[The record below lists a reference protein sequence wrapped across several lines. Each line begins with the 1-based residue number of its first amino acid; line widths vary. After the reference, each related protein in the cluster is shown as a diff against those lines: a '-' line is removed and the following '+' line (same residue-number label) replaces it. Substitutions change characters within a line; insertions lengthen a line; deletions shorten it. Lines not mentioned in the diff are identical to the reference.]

1 MFTII
6 SILQELIKRGW
17 NNSERYGNFSK
28 IDKPGGGGVGGII
41 RYCREN
47 VCNTKFGILSLKAIL
62 LTEFIQNLIH
72 KNLGNFPCK
81 FIS

>member
-28 IDKPGGGGVGGII
+28 IDKPGGWGAL
-41 RYCREN
+41 
-47 VCNTKFGILSLKAIL
+47 FGTAEK
-62 LTEFIQNLIH
+62 TFVTRNLVSS
-72 KNLGNFPCK
+72 P
-81 FIS
+81 